1 MSARIPS
8 VVEQDGKLSSAGTGA
23 GGISRRTLRNDRSS
37 GHAGRKGVVRR
48 AAVGC
53 QMTWDYTPA
62 GRMQRIDHPMVQ
74 LGGFSSRCCRSC
86 RSSVPQKRG
95 RPGMVVVVV
104 VERGTRGTGGCTNAG
119 QAAAA
124 DWRGMPDQHR
134 RHALTA
140 GHITPTRRRLAPS
153 DQHHAPASF
162 SLSLPLR
169 IHLMQLA

>member
-86 RSSVPQKRG
+86 RSSVPQKEAGLAWWWSWWCLGWRRASSSG
-95 RPGMVVVVV
+95 LAWDARPALAPGAN
-104 VERGTRGTGGCTNAG
+104 GG
-119 QAAAA
+119 
-124 DWRGMPDQHR
+124 
-134 RHALTA
+134 A
-140 GHITPTRRRLAPS
+140 GHITPTRRHLINTTPQPRSHSHSPS
-153 DQHHAPASF
+153 PSV
-162 SLSLPLR
+162 S
-169 IHLMQLA
+169 I

>member
-95 RPGMVVVVV
+95 RPGMVVVVFV
-104 VERGTRGTGGCTNAG
+104 VERHSGHWGHWGLHQRGPSSSSG
-119 QAAAA
+119 
-124 DWRGMPDQHR
+124 
-134 RHALTA
+134 
-140 GHITPTRRRLAPS
+140 LAW
-153 DQHHAPASF
+153 DARHAPA
-162 SLSLPLR
+162 PGANGGAHHTDTATTGA
-169 IHLMQLA
+169 I

>member
-1 MSARIPS
+1 MSARIPL

-86 RSSVPQKRG
+86 RSSVPQKSG
-95 RPGMVVVVV
+95 RPGGR
-104 VERGTRGTGGCTNAG
+104 RGGGGVCGGEGA
-119 QAAAA
+119 
-124 DWRGMPDQHR
+124 
-134 RHALTA
+134 
-140 GHITPTRRRLAPS
+140 
-153 DQHHAPASF
+153 APARAKQQQRTGVGCPTSTGA
-162 SLSLPLR
+162 R
-169 IHLMQLA
+169 R